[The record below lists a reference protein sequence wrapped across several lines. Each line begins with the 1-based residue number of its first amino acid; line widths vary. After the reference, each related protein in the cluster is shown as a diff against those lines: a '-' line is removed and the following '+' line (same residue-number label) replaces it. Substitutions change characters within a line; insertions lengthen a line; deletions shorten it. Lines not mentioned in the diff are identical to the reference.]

1 MKIVL
6 KYQAPGTN
14 IKGYKFSAIYD
25 ESEVREA
32 VEELYS
38 ARKFGY
44 EITLWTLVHDE
55 DAERIAYS

>member
-6 KYQAPGTN
+6 KYQVPETS

-55 DAERIAYS
+55 DAERIAYN

>member
-14 IKGYKFSAIYD
+14 IKGYKFSAIYN
-25 ESEVREA
+25 ESEIREA
-32 VEELYS
+32 LEELYG

-44 EITLWTLVHDE
+44 EIIFCALVHDE
-55 DAERIAYS
+55 DAERIAYN